1 MLGVVSNFQGIARIQ
16 QLRIV
21 ATTMTQASKTSIQP
35 ETFEEALAWVKIC
48 EAETGRRP
56 SVVTNTPKG
65 LTFDIENA
73 TVTRSVWDEDDNL
86 IEMTYCA
93 FTGRV
98 LGKKVTK
105 PTR

>member
-1 MLGVVSNFQGIARIQ
+1 MSEANKAPP
-16 QLRIV
+16 
-21 ATTMTQASKTSIQP
+21 QP
-35 ETFEEALAWVKIC
+35 ETFEEALAWAKLC

-56 SVVTNTPKG
+56 SIVTNTSKG
-65 LTFDIENA
+65 LAFDLENS

-93 FTGRV
+93 VTGRV

>member
-16 QLRIV
+16 QLRTV
-21 ATTMTQASKTSIQP
+21 ATTMSQANKTATEP
-35 ETFEEALAWVKIC
+35 ETFEEALAWAKIC
-48 EAETGRRP
+48 EAETGQRP
-56 SVVTNTPKG
+56 SVVTNPSKG
-65 LTFDIENA
+65 LSFDLENS
-73 TVTRSVWDEDDNL
+73 TVTRSVRDEDDNL

-93 FTGRV
+93 STGRV